1 MAIWQID
8 AAADAAAR
16 RVPARK
22 WDCSAPGASVAVVSL
37 LLLLLLQPVVFLLLL
52 QLLLLL
58 LQLMLLRC
66 SLLMLSMLSEMSAL
80 QACICVAAATDAP
93 VSGSVAGAASGSAG
107 GVAAAADTLKGAM
120 KQEDYSHQ
128 ISRPNS
134 SPRALCQPLITQ
146 TTDFAKALCEK
157 SNVLA
162 LESRT

>member
-1 MAIWQID
+1 
-8 AAADAAAR
+8 
-16 RVPARK
+16 
-22 WDCSAPGASVAVVSL
+22 
-37 LLLLLLQPVVFLLLL
+37 
-52 QLLLLL
+52 
-58 LQLMLLRC
+58 
-66 SLLMLSMLSEMSAL
+66 MSAL

-93 VSGSVAGAASGSAG
+93 VSGAVAGAASGSAG